1 MSGGGGG
8 GGGTCFQVRMEEK
21 SLQEAGDLSC
31 FKGRKD
37 PFESDCVIE
46 KF

>member
-1 MSGGGGG
+1 MFSGQNG
-8 GGGTCFQVRMEEK
+8 RK

-31 FKGRKD
+31 FEGKKD